1 MLIDENG
8 MIVVHNEKEL
18 AKTVIQFF
26 NEPGYRKKVGENAYS
41 VVEENRGSLQKQ
53 LNLIKAIL

>member
-1 MLIDENG
+1 